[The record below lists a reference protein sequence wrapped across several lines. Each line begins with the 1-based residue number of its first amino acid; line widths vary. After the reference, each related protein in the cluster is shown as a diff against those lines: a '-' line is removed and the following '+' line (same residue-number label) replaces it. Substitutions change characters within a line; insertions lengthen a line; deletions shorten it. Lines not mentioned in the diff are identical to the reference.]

1 MNSSLRTICLR
12 LAPAVLL
19 AVAPV
24 LRADDIGALKQ
35 QLEQAQQAI
44 QSLQRRI
51 EAMESAQKAAP
62 PPAAAPVAPV
72 STPIAAPIA
81 TQQAP
86 TAAKPEKNNDAQ
98 FEVYGFAQMD
108 YVQDFKRVNPAWD
121 DTLRPSRIPTADGTY
136 GTDGQAILS
145 ARQSRLGVNARLPIG
160 DETVVTK
167 FEFDLFGVGSD
178 EGQTTIRLRHAY
190 GEWNSILAGQTNSL
204 FMDGD
209 LFPNTIDYWGPSGMV
224 FLRNPQL
231 RWTPVNGDNRFAV
244 AIEKPGTDLDTGNLR
259 EIDPS
264 LANTQGDE
272 KIPDLTA
279 QFRTQHDWGHV
290 QLAGILRRIGY
301 ETIGTDDNRP
311 RGHET
316 GWGLDLSSNFRFGP
330 KDKLMLG
337 VVYGEGIASY
347 MNDGGVDL
355 AGDNPIGNVEAR
367 AVPLTGIVAY
377 YDHYWSEQWSSSIGY
392 SSTQV
397 ENLDQQRSDAFEK
410 GEYASVNLLYTPVR
424 NVLMGAE
431 YLWGRRTDNDGAKG
445 EDDRLQISVKY
456 SFSSLDFPN

>member
-1 MNSSLRTICLR
+1 MNTSLRAICLR
-12 LAPAVLL
+12 LAPVALL
-19 AVAPV
+19 VAAPV
-24 LRADDIGALKQ
+24 LQADDIGALKR

-44 QSLQRRI
+44 ASLQQRI
-51 EAMESAQKAAP
+51 EAMEAAQRAAP
-62 PPAAAPVAPV
+62 PPQAAPVAV
-72 STPIAAPIA
+72 AE
-81 TQQAP
+81 
-86 TAAKPEKNNDAQ
+86 KPKPAGGGAQ

-136 GTDGQAILS
+136 GTDGQSVLS
-145 ARQSRLGVNARLPIG
+145 VRQSRLGVNAKLPIG
-160 DETVVTK
+160 DETIVTK
-167 FEFDLFGVGSD
+167 FEFDMFGVGGD

-231 RWTPVNGDNRFAV
+231 RWTPVNGDTRFAI
-244 AIEKPGTDLDTGNLR
+244 AIEKPGNDIDTGNLR

-264 LANTQGDE
+264 LSNIQGDE

-279 QFRTQHDWGHV
+279 QLRSQHDWGHV

-301 ETIGTDDNRP
+301 ETMGTDDNRP

-316 GWGLDLSSNFRFGP
+316 GWGLDLSSNFRFGA

-355 AGDNPIGNVEAR
+355 AGDGAIGDIEAR

-377 YDHYWSEQWSSSIGY
+377 YDHYWNDQWSSSIGY
-392 SSTQV
+392 SVTQV
-397 ENLDQQRSDAFEK
+397 ENLDQQTTDAFEK
-410 GEYASVNLLYTPVR
+410 GEYASLNLLYTPLR

-445 EDDRLQISVKY
+445 EDDRLQLSVKY
-456 SFSSLDFPN
+456 SFSSLDFAQ